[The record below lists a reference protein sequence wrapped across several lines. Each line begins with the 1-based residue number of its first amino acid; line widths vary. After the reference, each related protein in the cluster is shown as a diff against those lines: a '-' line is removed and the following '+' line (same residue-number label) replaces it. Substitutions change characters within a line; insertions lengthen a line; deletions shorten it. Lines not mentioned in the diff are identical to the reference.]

1 MSSSSASQ
9 VNAELVD
16 PAEQERLLSQIV
28 TDAGAAMAV
37 PLALLGDRLGLFAA
51 LASAGPATA
60 AELADRTGL
69 AERYVR
75 EWLLVMATAGYVTYE
90 GNDVNGSARSAR
102 YRMSPAQAEVF
113 TNRDSP
119 ACMVGVFQSMSSAT
133 RMLDRLTEVFRSG
146 EGIGWQEHHTDTFLG
161 TERMF
166 RAGYLA
172 NLTQSWIPALSGVE
186 QRLRS
191 GVRAADIGCGL
202 GASTIIMAKAYP
214 ATEWVGI
221 DFHEPSLELA
231 RSRAAEAGVDKQVRF
246 EVGDAK
252 SITGNYDFI
261 TFFDCLHDMPD
272 PVGALR
278 AARSALN
285 EGGRVMLVEP
295 MSWDKVTDALNPLGR
310 LMSGASLLVC
320 LPSGLSAPPA
330 AGLGN
335 QAGPSRTRELAKE
348 AGFSDARVA
357 TSTSFN
363 LIYELQP

>member
-1 MSSSSASQ
+1 MSSTSLNR

-16 PAEQERLLSQIV
+16 PAERERLLSQIV
-28 TDAGAAMAV
+28 TDAGAALAV
-37 PLALLGDRLGLFAA
+37 PLALLGDRLGLFVA
-51 LASAGPATA
+51 LASGGSATA

-75 EWLLVMATAGYVTYE
+75 EWLLVMATAGYVTSE
-90 GNDVNGSARSAR
+90 GNDGSGSAQSAR
-102 YRMSPAQAEVF
+102 YRMSPVQAEVF
-113 TNRDSP
+113 TNPDSP
-119 ACMVGVFQSMSSAT
+119 AYMAGMFQNMSAAT
-133 RMLDRLTEVFRSG
+133 RTLDRLTEVFRTG

-191 GVRAADIGCGL
+191 GVRAADVGCGL
-202 GASTIIMAKAYP
+202 GASTIIMAQAYP

-221 DFHEPSLELA
+221 DLHEPSLELA
-231 RSRAAEAGVDKQVRF
+231 RSRAEEAGVDKQVRF
-246 EVGDAK
+246 DVGNAK
-252 SITGNYDFI
+252 SLTGHYDFI
-261 TFFDCLHDMPD
+261 TYFDCLHDMPD

-278 AARSALN
+278 AARSVLN
-285 EGGRVMLVEP
+285 EGGQVMLVEP
-295 MSWDKVTDALNPLGR
+295 MSWDEVTDALSPLGR
-310 LMSGASLLVC
+310 LMSGASLLIC

-335 QAGPSRTRELAKE
+335 QAGP
-348 AGFSDARVA
+348 
-357 TSTSFN
+357 
-363 LIYELQP
+363 